1 MLFGDIS
8 NINNNLD
15 LLYILTA
22 VVIVDLLVI
31 LIVKKIFK
39 RQKQIN
45 VWYDKLGMTAVM
57 LDVFIIIIGLL
68 ITRYIFSYF
77 QIPFSPQYFILIAV
91 IVQLIHDVLL
101 YLLII
106 KPTKKGTNGVIDI
119 YQDYAVEN
127 GALILP
133 VDSLMVLSSCIIAML
148 LKQQEIHVSI
158 TLLIVT
164 IYLIPYY
171 VFSK

>member
-8 NINNNLD
+8 NINDHLD
-15 LLYILTA
+15 LLYIFTA
-22 VVIVDLLVI
+22 VVIIDLLVI
-31 LIVKKIFK
+31 LIVKKVFK

-57 LDVFIIIIGLL
+57 LDVFIIVIGFL

-77 QIPFSPQYFILIAV
+77 QIPFSPQYFILIAL

-106 KPTKKGTNGVIDI
+106 KTTQKGTNGVIDI

-127 GALILP
+127 GAKILAA
-133 VDSLMVLSSCIIAML
+133 DSLMVLGSCIIAML
-148 LKQQEIHVSI
+148 LKEQEIHVSI
-158 TLLIVT
+158 TLLILT
-164 IYLIPYY
+164 IYLMPYY